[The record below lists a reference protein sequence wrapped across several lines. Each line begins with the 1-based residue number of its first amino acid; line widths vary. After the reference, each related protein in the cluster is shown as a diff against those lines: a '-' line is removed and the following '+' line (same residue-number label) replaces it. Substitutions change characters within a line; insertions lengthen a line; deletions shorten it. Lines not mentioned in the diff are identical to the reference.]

1 MKLKIVISVLILMLL
16 IAPITVAKTIEDKP
30 KTSILV
36 SDDAPVWSV
45 GDSWTYEID
54 YEGGLEDAVTFD
66 WTFENMVFTV
76 SDSTSSDYLL
86 DVTGEITG
94 DLTIFG
100 LDIISGNLKD
110 TFLSGT
116 VTVEKSNIGIKN
128 VDIFIEGT
136 LVIVLINK
144 DFTIDINLAITPS
157 YNPIDFPIG
166 SGNNWEIPLSA
177 MSGSFD
183 ISLLPNPVYVD
194 DIAGGSNAECTGM
207 ESRTV
212 SAGTYE
218 AYRVLSSRGD
228 ITELYYA
235 PDVGN
240 FIQAFGD
247 SENSINVNLKSTNYQ
262 GGGDPGAP
270 NKPQKP
276 QGPTSGN
283 AGNSYTYSTSTTD
296 VEGQDI
302 YYLFSWGDGSD
313 SGWLG
318 PYPSGDT
325 VTSSKTWN
333 SKGAYSVKVKA
344 KDTEEHVSSWS
355 DSLSVIITKSKSV
368 NNFGFYDEKIL
379 FNFPIF
385 KKILNF
391 YS

>member
-66 WTFENMVFTV
+66 WTFENMAFTV

-144 DFTIDINLAITPS
+144 DFQ
-157 YNPIDFPIG
+157 F
-166 SGNNWEIPLSA
+166 
-177 MSGSFD
+177 
-183 ISLLPNPVYVD
+183 LLY
-194 DIAGGSNAECTGM
+194 
-207 ESRTV
+207 
-212 SAGTYE
+212 
-218 AYRVLSSRGD
+218 
-228 ITELYYA
+228 
-235 PDVGN
+235 
-240 FIQAFGD
+240 
-247 SENSINVNLKSTNYQ
+247 
-262 GGGDPGAP
+262 
-270 NKPQKP
+270 
-276 QGPTSGN
+276 
-283 AGNSYTYSTSTTD
+283 
-296 VEGQDI
+296 
-302 YYLFSWGDGSD
+302 
-313 SGWLG
+313 
-318 PYPSGDT
+318 
-325 VTSSKTWN
+325 
-333 SKGAYSVKVKA
+333 
-344 KDTEEHVSSWS
+344 
-355 DSLSVIITKSKSV
+355 
-368 NNFGFYDEKIL
+368 
-379 FNFPIF
+379 
-385 KKILNF
+385 
-391 YS
+391 